1 MNSSLFKTPLPYIAL
16 LIAHVI
22 WGINFVVAKV
32 TLNEI
37 PVMSLGFLRF
47 FLAALLMIPFL
58 FTIEKSKR
66 SLKFKHLLQI
76 FLIGIFLTTFNIAF
90 FYEGIKRTEAIAGS
104 VLMLVTPVIS
114 LLGAW
119 IFLRE
124 KIYLINF
131 LGILVCLFGTSLVL
145 KLPLIFFGNFGG
157 LENLLG
163 NGLLIASAICFVIG
177 SIMSKR
183 LLAVYSPIFLTIT
196 MFIVGA
202 ITFAGPAAFE
212 YYKDPSWVTKVD
224 ILGILGALFIVLLST
239 VSAFFL
245 LIWGYS
251 KLPVTQANLIQYI
264 EPAVTATFA
273 VAFLNE
279 RISYLF
285 IVGTC
290 LVVLGVYW
298 GTLGKQE
305 HHHLPHRA
313 HRT

>member
-1 MNSSLFKTPLPYIAL
+1 MKSSLLKTPLPYIAL

-22 WGINFVVAKV
+22 WGINYVVAKI

-66 SLKFKHLLQI
+66 SLKFKHLLTI
-76 FLIGIFLTTFNIAF
+76 FLVGIFLTTFNIAF
-90 FYEGIKRTEAIAGS
+90 FYEGIKRTEAISGS
-104 VLMLVTPVIS
+104 VLMLATPIIS

-119 IFLRE
+119 IFLKER
-124 KIYLINF
+124 IYLINF
-131 LGILVCLFGTSLVL
+131 LGILVCLMGTGLVL
-145 KLPLIFFGNFGG
+145 KLPLIFFGNIAM
-157 LENLLG
+157 ENLLG
-163 NGLLIASAICFVIG
+163 NALLIASAICFVIG
-177 SIMSKR
+177 SIMSKK
-183 LLAVYSPIFLTIT
+183 LLAIYSPIFLTAT
-196 MFIVGA
+196 MFMVGA

-212 YYKDPSWVTKVD
+212 YYQNPGWITKVD
-224 ILGILGALFIVLLST
+224 ILGILGALFIVILST

-264 EPAVTATFA
+264 EPAVAATFA
-273 VAFLNE
+273 VTFLNE

-285 IVGTC
+285 IVGAC

-305 HHHLPHRA
+305 HHHLHHRA
-313 HRT
+313 NRI